1 MFVKVLKVLLNWI
14 NFLIGYLFFFLIE
27 YLVIWIILCE
37 CFIFI
42 IEFYLLFIE
51 ICSF

>member
-1 MFVKVLKVLLNWI
+1 MFVKVLKEMLLNWI
-14 NFLIGYLFFFLIE
+14 NFLIGYLFIFLIK

-51 ICSF
+51 I